1 MPLATCMHTF
11 QLQDE
16 MDCDPKVWRDL
27 AKERILRS
35 ADAALIVLHITTA
48 PNMPKNVHLEESIE
62 QIITLTKYHL
72 ESNIYPQF
80 DPVYRAEN
88 KGMLAED
95 WTTGTTALIWLC
107 VFVVV
112 QWEEPYL
119 DRSDGLEISLRA
131 RRPRLST
138 TK

>member
-1 MPLATCMHTF
+1 MELSVVVLNAINRGCKTCMHTLQF
-11 QLQDE
+11 QDE
-16 MDCDPKVWRDL
+16 MDCDPKVWRDV

-72 ESNIYPQF
+72 ETNIYPQF

-88 KGMLAED
+88 KG
-95 WTTGTTALIWLC
+95 TC
-107 VFVVV
+107 VFCRR
-112 QWEEPYL
+112 L
-119 DRSDGLEISLRA
+119 DHWRHICYQ
-131 RRPRLST
+131 
-138 TK
+138 

>member
-1 MPLATCMHTF
+1 
-11 QLQDE
+11 
-16 MDCDPKVWRDL
+16 MDCDPKVWRDI

-72 ESNIYPQF
+72 EFNIYPQF

-88 KGMLAED
+88 KGMLVED
-95 WTTGTTALIWLC
+95 WTTGITALIRLC

-119 DRSDGLEISLRA
+119 DRSDGLVISLQT
-131 RRPRLST
+131 RRPRQST